1 MSTSEQTSFE
11 KGHHAEAGSH
21 YATDRST
28 EGSEKGVAVVAPRHP
43 VGATRAWI
51 TVLGCFFIQFCTVAS
66 VNSFG
71 VFEDYYVSEFLPSSS
86 ASRVSWIIGLEILL
100 QLGLGVIG
108 GKLCDLGHT
117 RAVFAT
123 GSVIYLVSFFML
135 SLTKEDQYYQVI
147 LAQGVGMG
155 IGVGLCYVPAL
166 VTAALHFPGRQA
178 VAMGIVIS
186 AGSFGGGI
194 FSIMI
199 NQLIPKH
206 GFPSA
211 IRATAYLS
219 LGLLAVG
226 NLLITVPPRPPK
238 AVAGETP
245 LLYTPYVLTL
255 ISGFLGQLGGLFPLF
270 YIQLF
275 ADSHHMAEGFIFYS
289 VAAMSFSTAFGR
301 VVPSYFADKYG
312 VVGTYIVCAIIN
324 AGCAFIMFGASKPAG
339 LIVFCILYGFFFG
352 SATSLFSPVITA
364 LMPSEADRGKV
375 VGVAMAPV
383 AISSLIGSPVGG
395 AIIGSSLDW
404 WKGIVWT
411 GVLMGTS
418 AAIQVVAR
426 EIHRKNIRSRTA
438 AT

>member
-1 MSTSEQTSFE
+1 MSKQNSFE
-11 KGHHAEAGSH
+11 KGHHAEVGSH
-21 YATDRST
+21 HATDPST
-28 EGSEKGVAVVAPRHP
+28 EGSEKGVLAPPRHP
-43 VGATRAWI
+43 VGALRAWL

-86 ASRVSWIIGLEILL
+86 ASRISWVIGLEILL
-100 QLGLGVIG
+100 QLGLGMIG
-108 GKLCDLGHT
+108 GRLCDLGHT

-123 GSVIYLVSFFML
+123 GSVIYLFSFFML
-135 SLTKEDQYYQVI
+135 SLAKEDQYYQII

-178 VAMGIVIS
+178 IAMGIVIS

-219 LGLLAVG
+219 LGLLAIG
-226 NLLITVPPRPPK
+226 NFLITVPPRPPK

-245 LLYTPYVLTL
+245 LLYTPYLLTL
-255 ISGFLGQLGGLFPLF
+255 FSGFLGQLGGLFPLF

-275 ADSHHMAEGFIFYS
+275 ADSHHMASGFIFYS

-312 VVGTYIVCAIIN
+312 VLGTYIVCAIIN
-324 AGCAFIMFGASKPAG
+324 AGCAFIMFGASHPAG

-352 SATSLFSPVITA
+352 SSTSLFTPVITA
-364 LMPSEADRGKV
+364 LMPTEADRGKV
-375 VGVAMAPV
+375 VGAAMAPV
-383 AISSLIGSPVGG
+383 AIASLIGSPVGG

-418 AAIQVVAR
+418 AAIQVFAR
-426 EIHRKNIRSRTA
+426 EIHRKNLRQRA
-438 AT
+438 NATVS

>member
-1 MSTSEQTSFE
+1 MSEQRRSFE
-11 KGHHAEAGSH
+11 KAQQAEAGH
-21 YATDRST
+21 YTTDPSSD
-28 EGSEKGVAVVAPRHP
+28 GSEKGVKVTPPASHP
-43 VGATRAWI
+43 VGATKAWL
-51 TVLGCFFIQFCTVAS
+51 TVLGCFCIQFCTVAS

-117 RAVFAT
+117 RVVFAT
-123 GSVIYLVSFFML
+123 GSIIYLVSFFML

-178 VAMGIVIS
+178 IAMGIVIS

-219 LGLLAVG
+219 LGLLAIG
-226 NLLITVPPRPPK
+226 NLLVTVPPRPPK
-238 AVAGETP
+238 AVAGDTP
-245 LLYTPYVLTL
+245 LLYTPYLLTL
-255 ISGFLGQLGGLFPLF
+255 FSGFLGQLGGLFPLF

-324 AGCAFIMFGASKPAG
+324 AGCAFIMFGASHPAG

-364 LMPSEADRGKV
+364 LMPSEADRGKL

-395 AIIGSSLDW
+395 AIIGSGLDW

-426 EIHRKNIRSRTA
+426 ILHRKNLKLRA
-438 AT
+438 ATA